1 MTWAL
6 GSRRRAQKP
15 CPYYL
20 LYVNIVVVVIVV
32 IVIIIVVTVV
42 VVIVSVKFVIY
53 LTRVRLVC
61 IPGDFQLLI
70 AMELI

>member
-15 CPYYL
+15 CPDYL
-20 LYVNIVVVVIVV
+20 LYVNIVVVIVV
-32 IVIIIVVTVV
+32 IVIIIVVTVA